1 MPRSTETISWAGSG
15 QAGAPPLMADAV
27 RWGDLLFLS
36 GRAAVEP
43 GTLRL
48 RPGGFDAQA
57 TAVVNDVAAVPEAG
71 GSGLEHV
78 LRVECFLAEAEDFE
92 AWNRVWRSRFPSAP
106 PARTTVVTGFGVEG
120 ILIELQVVAG
130 VPS

>member
-1 MPRSTETISWAGSG
+1 MPGSTEAIIWAGSG
-15 QAGAPPLMADAV
+15 SQNASPLMADAV
-27 RWGDLLFLS
+27 RWGDLLYLS

-57 TAVVNDVAAVPEAG
+57 TAVIDDVAAVLEAG

-78 LRVECFLAEAEDFE
+78 LRVECFLADAGDFE
-92 AWNRVWRSRFPSAP
+92 AWNRIWRERFATAP
-106 PARTTVVTGFGVEG
+106 PARTTVVSGFGVDG

>member
-1 MPRSTETISWAGSG
+1 MPGSTEPIIWADPGPAAS
-15 QAGAPPLMADAV
+15 PLMADAV

-36 GRAAVEP
+36 GRAAVDP

-57 TAVVNDVAAVPEAG
+57 EAVIDDVAAVLEAG
-71 GSGLEHV
+71 GSSLRHV
-78 LRVECFLAEAEDFE
+78 LRVECFLADAGDFA
-92 AWNRVWRSRFPSAP
+92 AWNRIWRERFADSA
-106 PARTTVVTGFGVEG
+106 PARTTVVCGFGVDG

>member
-1 MPRSTETISWAGSG
+1 MPGSG
-15 QAGAPPLMADAV
+15 ESIIWADSGSANASPLMADAV

-57 TAVVNDVAAVPEAG
+57 AAVLADVAAVLEAG
-71 GSGLEHV
+71 GSGFEHV
-78 LRVECFLAEAEDFE
+78 LRVECFLADAADFD
-92 AWNRVWRSRFPSAP
+92 AWNRVWRERFPSDP
-106 PARTTVVTGFGVEG
+106 PARTTVVTGFGVDG
-120 ILIELQVVAG
+120 ILIELQVIAG
-130 VPS
+130 VPA